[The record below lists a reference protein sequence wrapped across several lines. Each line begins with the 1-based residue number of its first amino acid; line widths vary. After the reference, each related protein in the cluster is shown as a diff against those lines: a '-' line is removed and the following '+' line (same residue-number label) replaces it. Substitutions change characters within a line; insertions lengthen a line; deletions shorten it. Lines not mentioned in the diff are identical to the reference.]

1 MSGPKADPVT
11 HTLTLVGIREDKSTH
26 TFYRWAFVGT
36 AASLAVTAFDEA
48 IGVAGVAPGFVAWR
62 LECACK
68 WASVDAQ
75 RPIELAGL
83 GFVHLLAARL

>member
-1 MSGPKADPVT
+1 MSELGL

-26 TFYRWAFVGT
+26 TFYRWAFVGA

-48 IGVAGVAPGFVAWR
+48 VGVAEIAPGFKLWR

-68 WASVDAQ
+68 WTSVDAQ

-83 GFVHLLAARL
+83 GFVHLLASRLD

>member
-1 MSGPKADPVT
+1 MSDLGL
-11 HTLTLVGIREDKSTH
+11 HTLTLVGIREDQSTH

-48 IGVAGVAPGFVAWR
+48 VGVAGVATGFKLWR

-68 WASVDAQ
+68 WVSVDAQ

-83 GFVHLLAARL
+83 GFVHLLASRL

>member
-1 MSGPKADPVT
+1 MTSEL
-11 HTLTLVGIREDKSTH
+11 HTLTLVGIREDGSTH

-36 AASLAVTAFDEA
+36 AASLAVAAFDGA
-48 IGVAGVAPGFVAWR
+48 VGVAEVASGFKGWR

-68 WASVDAQ
+68 WASVTAQ
-75 RPIELAGL
+75 RPVELAGL

>member
-1 MSGPKADPVT
+1 MVSDPIT
-11 HTLTLVGIREDKSTH
+11 MHTLTLVGIREDRSTH

-36 AASLAVTAFDEA
+36 AATLAVAAFDEA
-48 IGVAGVAPGFVAWR
+48 VSVAGISSGFVSWR

-68 WASVDAQ
+68 WASVEAQ
-75 RPIELAGL
+75 RPLELAGL

>member
-1 MSGPKADPVT
+1 MST
-11 HTLTLVGIREDKSTH
+11 LHTLTLVGTREDKSTQ

-36 AASLAVTAFDEA
+36 ATQLAIAAFDGA
-48 IGVAGVAPGFVAWR
+48 IGVAGQSLGFVSWR

-75 RPIELAGL
+75 HPIELAGL
-83 GFVHLLAARL
+83 GFVHLLAARLDG

>member
-1 MSGPKADPVT
+1 MTSSVM
-11 HTLTLVGIREDKSTH
+11 HTLTLVGIRQDRSTH

-48 IGVAGVAPGFVAWR
+48 VTAAGVSTGFVAWR

-68 WASVDAQ
+68 WASVEAQ
-75 RPIELAGL
+75 KPIELAGL